1 MGIRRTVR
9 RSIDT
14 HVFHT
19 NIDTHVFHTDIDTHV
34 FHTNIDTHV
43 FHTNIDTHVF
53 HTNID
58 THVFHTNIDTHVFH
72 TTCPP
77 PPASLSP
84 PYLPGALSDG
94 HQRDSVRRGTDGHVI
109 HANTGTKVLDSTF
122 LFLYPL
128 FFPLPVPLPSPL
140 LPSPFPQEHCLMGI
154 RGTVRRSTDGH
165 VIHANIDTDVLISE
179 QPPFGSTEKP
189 EELYSL
195 IEHFALGRRR
205 IELFGAD
212 HNIRA
217 GWLTVGKS
225 LTSSNFNPQTYCKL
239 FAGPD
244 GKVWQGT
251 GRGNPPPGAPHLLV
265 TTPEIE
271 ALRPKSPPN
280 RQQHG
285 NQPQAPIQPQN
296 QFQPP
301 GNMGNNPPFGGM
313 GGLGGHAGPGMANN
327 GPSGGSFGAG
337 SGPGSLTNGVI
348 PRVGRP
354 FKQLGLLV
362 SATWLENKAVVDA
375 PSVPLPLAFDLW
387 MDRELI
393 PSWMPWIASVKVRDD
408 KPELSTWTLRYTAFG
423 QNLEFSWLAKNLQ
436 PIHHQKIHWR
446 SLDGLPNSGAVRFF
460 PSGPNGCKLEMT
472 ISYEVPGILV
482 PVANSLAPLVQSI
495 IQADLERFVEYAKKI
510 QQQKA

>member
-1 MGIRRTVR
+1 VELTPEIFGTKFDVILIDPPWEEYVR
-9 RSIDT
+9 RAPGMGDEIEWWTPLEIMALRIEAIADT
-14 HVFHT
+14 PSFVFLWVGDAEGLEYGRMCLKKWGFRRCEDICWVKTNREKPDSPWGHT
-19 NIDTHVFHTDIDTHV
+19 SET
-34 FHTNIDTHV
+34 
-43 FHTNIDTHVF
+43 
-53 HTNID
+53 
-58 THVFHTNIDTHVFH
+58 
-72 TTCPP
+72 
-77 PPASLSP
+77 
-84 PYLPGALSDG
+84 
-94 HQRDSVRRGTDGHVI
+94 
-109 HANTGTKVLDSTF
+109 
-122 LFLYPL
+122 LFQH
-128 FFPLPVPLPSPL
+128 SK
-140 LPSPFPQEHCLMGI
+140 EHCLMGI

-225 LTSSNFNPQTYCKL
+225 LTSSNFNPQDAFL
-239 FAGPD
+239 
-244 GKVWQGT
+244 
-251 GRGNPPPGAPHLLV
+251 
-265 TTPEIE
+265 
-271 ALRPKSPPN
+271 
-280 RQQHG
+280 
-285 NQPQAPIQPQN
+285 
-296 QFQPP
+296 
-301 GNMGNNPPFGGM
+301 
-313 GGLGGHAGPGMANN
+313 HAVVF
-327 GPSGGSFGAG
+327 S
-337 SGPGSLTNGVI
+337 V
-348 PRVGRP
+348 
-354 FKQLGLLV
+354 
-362 SATWLENKAVVDA
+362 AVVDA

-408 KPELSTWTLRYTAFG
+408 KPELSTWTLHYTAFG
-423 QNLEFSWLAKNLQ
+423 QNFEFSWLAKNLQ

-510 QQQKA
+510 QQQKAK